1 MLICVYVGPY
11 MYLRMCARHMLP
23 KFKMSQTY
31 SNNIY
36 LTIGIHYFIC
46 NSNILTPK
54 LHICT
59 GKIR

>member
-1 MLICVYVGPY
+1 MYSNRPIYIMLICVYVGPY

-36 LTIGIHYFIC
+36 LTMRDSLFYM
-46 NSNILTPK
+46 
-54 LHICT
+54 
-59 GKIR
+59 